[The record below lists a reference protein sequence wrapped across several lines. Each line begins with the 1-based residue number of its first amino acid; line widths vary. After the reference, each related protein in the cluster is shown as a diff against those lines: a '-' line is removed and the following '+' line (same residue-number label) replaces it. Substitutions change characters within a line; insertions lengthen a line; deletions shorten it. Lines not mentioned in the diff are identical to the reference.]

1 MRTTVLAVGKS
12 KAPFAEAEAHYCKLL
27 GRYLDLEMQEAPD
40 DQALVKRLPRG
51 ATVVAIDRRGREM
64 DSMDWSM
71 WLQER
76 RLEARDV
83 CLLIGGPAGLPDEA
97 LEAATA
103 SISLGAQTMAHQLAR
118 VVVLEQLYRA
128 AKILAGEPYHL

>member
-1 MRTTVLAVGKS
+1 MKTTVLCVGKA
-12 KAPFAEAEAHYCKLL
+12 KAPFADAEAHYRKMLAH
-27 GRYLDLEMQEAPD
+27 YLDLEMEETRD
-40 DQALVKRLPRG
+40 DQALVRRLPRG
-51 ATVVAIDRRGREM
+51 AMVVAFDRRGREM

-71 WLQER
+71 WLQEQ

-83 CLLIGGPAGLPDEA
+83 CLLIGGPAGLPDQA
-97 LEAATA
+97 LEAAA
-103 SISLGAQTMAHQLAR
+103 ESISLGPQTMAHQLAR